1 MLHRENTKL
10 DGKNPPDTPAMTIH
24 GDGLNLLVKR
34 QIELRP
40 LKKKTNKQ
48 KPAICFKID
57 TPKNKEDLTSEENS
71 K

>member
-40 LKKKTNKQ
+40 LKKKTK
-48 KPAICFKID
+48 
-57 TPKNKEDLTSEENS
+57 TSYLL
-71 K
+71 